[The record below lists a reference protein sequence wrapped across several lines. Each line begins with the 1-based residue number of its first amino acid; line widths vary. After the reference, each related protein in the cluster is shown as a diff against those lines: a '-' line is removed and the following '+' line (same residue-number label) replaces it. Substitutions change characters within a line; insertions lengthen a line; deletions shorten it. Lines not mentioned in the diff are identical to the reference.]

1 MDKLQHDEVVA
12 EAPITQELDVAGN
25 LLDGVLI
32 VASEV
37 PSDAQEARIGSV
49 HALGHIGPE
58 FLHHE
63 PLKVFSMVEELIKI
77 EQPLTHNILVYS
89 SPVLYDHRRAI
100 LVSS

>member
-12 EAPITQELDVAGN
+12 EAPITQEFNVAGN

-37 PSDAQEARIGSV
+37 PGDAQEARIGLV
-49 HALGHIGPE
+49 HALGHIGTE

-63 PLKVFSMVEELIKI
+63 PLKVFPVVEEPIKI

-89 SPVLYDHRRAI
+89 SLVLYDDRRAI
-100 LVSS
+100 LVNS